1 MNMLE
6 NQKVNIKIKL
16 ATLWASVT
24 FCYLYG
30 DYFELYTPD
39 KVNSLITGENNL
51 DSPTKLLIASIIL
64 AISSVMVAASIIL
77 KPKINRILNIIF
89 GTLFTLM
96 MVFIGIIST
105 NEWYLFYVFLAFLE
119 SIITALI
126 VWYAWKWPK
135 ERQI

>member
-1 MNMLE
+1 MLE

-16 ATLWASVT
+16 AALWASAT

-39 KVNSLITGENNL
+39 KVNSLITGENVL

-64 AISSVMVAASIIL
+64 VIPSVMVAASIIL

-96 MVFIGIIST
+96 MVFIGINSMT
-105 NEWYLFYVFLAFLE
+105 EWYSFYVFLAFSE

-135 ERQI
+135 EKAI

>member
-1 MNMLE
+1 MLE

-39 KVNSLITGENNL
+39 KINSLITGENNL

-105 NEWYLFYVFLAFLE
+105 NDWYLFYVFLAFLE

-135 ERQI
+135 E

>member
-1 MNMLE
+1 MLE

-16 ATLWASVT
+16 AALWASAT

-51 DSPTKLLIASIIL
+51 DSPIKLLIASIIL

-77 KPKINRILNIIF
+77 KPKINRILNILF

-96 MVFIGIIST
+96 MVAIGITST
-105 NEWYLFYVFLAFLE
+105 NEWYLFYVFLAFIE

-135 ERQI
+135 EIQI

>member
-1 MNMLE
+1 MLE